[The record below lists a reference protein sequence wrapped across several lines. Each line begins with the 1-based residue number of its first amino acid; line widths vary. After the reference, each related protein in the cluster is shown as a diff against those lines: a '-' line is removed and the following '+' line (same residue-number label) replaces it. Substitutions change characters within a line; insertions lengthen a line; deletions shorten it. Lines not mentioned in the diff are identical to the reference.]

1 MPSFSTRQ
9 RYYLFRTATDMRK
22 GFSGLGG
29 LVREHLEYDLM
40 LGDVFIFMNKR
51 RDPTRKRG
59 PLNPIYSSTPGV
71 GQNWIRGLVQGAR
84 TGHIRAPQPPDA
96 DC

>member
-1 MPSFSTRQ
+1 MLSFSPRQ
-9 RYYLFRTATDMRK
+9 RYYLFGTATDMRK

-51 RDPTRKRG
+51 RDPARKRG
-59 PLNPIYSSTPGV
+59 PLTQDLRMNKRGSE
-71 GQNWIRGLVQGAR
+71 GQFRL
-84 TGHIRAPQPPDA
+84 
-96 DC
+96 